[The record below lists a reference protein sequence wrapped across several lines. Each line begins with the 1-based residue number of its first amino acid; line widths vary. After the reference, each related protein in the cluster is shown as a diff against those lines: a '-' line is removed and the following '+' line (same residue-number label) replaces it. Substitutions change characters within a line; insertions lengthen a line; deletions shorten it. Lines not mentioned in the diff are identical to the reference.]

1 MLGFINA
8 LLINFFQKAFAWR
21 LLGVLGDQQG
31 GEGGERGGGVVA
43 LLLLGQRQQ
52 RLRTRV
58 QLQEWRG
65 RGVDCLL
72 HVGLPTENQ
81 SINHK

>member
-1 MLGFINA
+1 M
-8 LLINFFQKAFAWR
+8 
-21 LLGVLGDQQG
+21 LGDQQG
-31 GEGGERGGGVVA
+31 GEGGEGGGGVVA

-65 RGVDCLL
+65 RGEL
-72 HVGLPTENQ
+72 GPRGGEGR
-81 SINHK
+81 

>member
-1 MLGFINA
+1 MKGGEILGFINV

-21 LLGVLGDQQG
+21 LLGELGDHQG
-31 GEGGERGGGVVA
+31 GGGGERGGGVAA

-58 QLQEWRG
+58 QLQEWRE
-65 RGVDCLL
+65 RG
-72 HVGLPTENQ
+72 GLEPKGGEGG
-81 SINHK
+81 

>member
-1 MLGFINA
+1 MRGGEILRFINV
-8 LLINFFQKAFAWR
+8 LLINFFQIAFAWR

-31 GEGGERGGGVVA
+31 GEGGERGGGLVA

-52 RLRTRV
+52 RLGTRV

-65 RGVDCLL
+65 RGRL
-72 HVGLPTENQ
+72 GPRA
-81 SINHK
+81 

>member
-1 MLGFINA
+1 MKGGEILGFINV
-8 LLINFFQKAFAWR
+8 LLINFFQIAFAWR

-31 GEGGERGGGVVA
+31 GEGGERGGGLVA

-52 RLRTRV
+52 RLGTRF

-65 RGVDCLL
+65 RGRL
-72 HVGLPTENQ
+72 GPRA
-81 SINHK
+81 